1 MKYTEMI
8 VCFPILHSHIILIV
22 RMAIIKKTRN
32 NKWQK
37 CGEKGSPS
45 TVGGNITRCS
55 LNEK

>member
-1 MKYTEMI
+1 MI
-8 VCFPILHSHIILIV
+8 VCFPILYSHIILIV

-45 TVGGNITRCS
+45 TVGGNIKWCS

>member
-8 VCFPILHSHIILIV
+8 VCFPILYSHIILIV

-45 TVGGNITRCS
+45 TVGGNIKWCS